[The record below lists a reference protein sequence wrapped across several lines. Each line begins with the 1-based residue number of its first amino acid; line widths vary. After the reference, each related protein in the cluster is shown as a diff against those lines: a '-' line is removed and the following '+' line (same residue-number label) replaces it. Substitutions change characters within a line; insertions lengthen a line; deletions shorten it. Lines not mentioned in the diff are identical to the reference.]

1 MDTASAHF
9 HLKAAADCANLAAL
23 IAISQLYS
31 GLPNDILPALTT
43 EEVQTFVK
51 GEVRLFI
58 FYLMMQRSIFL
69 SFSHSNCN
77 VLASSYF
84 RISIYF
90 FYPFLYVDLCIV
102 KYY

>member
-51 GEVRLFI
+51 GEVRLFRLFFFI
-58 FYLMMQRSIFL
+58 F
-69 SFSHSNCN
+69 
-77 VLASSYF
+77 
-84 RISIYF
+84 
-90 FYPFLYVDLCIV
+90 
-102 KYY
+102 